1 MKSLK
6 TFVLVLAFALSGSV
20 FASEVNIN
28 TMDAAAIASNL
39 KGIGMAKARAIVAYR
54 EANGPFASIDELA
67 NVRGIGEKTVAKNRD
82 KILLSETPAEK

>member
-6 TFVLVLAFALSGSV
+6 TFIMMLAITLGGPS

-28 TMDAAAIASNL
+28 TMDATTIASSL

-54 EANGPFASIDELA
+54 EENGSFGSIDELT
-67 NVRGIGEKTVAKNRD
+67 NVRGIGEKTVANNRD
-82 KILLSETPAEK
+82 NILLSETPAEK